1 MWYTNLINRN
11 IIPDYLIRFQIR
23 RLIKQ
28 RIKEET
34 QPNKEAQHKRL
45 MDLVLELK
53 RSPIAIN
60 TSDANEQHY
69 ELPTEFFRF
78 VLGPYLKYSC
88 GLWSNTTSGIEASEE
103 DMLYLSCERAE
114 LKDGMDILELGCG
127 WGSLS
132 LYMAQK
138 FPNSNI
144 IAVSN
149 SSSQKKWIDSRTDE
163 LKISN
168 LTIITSDMNDFSTD
182 KIFDRVISIEMFEHM
197 RNYNLLLEKIS
208 GFLRNEGKLFVHIFS
223 HKEFAY
229 KFEVRDDSDWMSK
242 YFFTGGIMPSDNLFF
257 YFNDNMK
264 IVNHWK
270 LNGTNYEKT
279 ANSWLNKMDE
289 NKTNIMPI
297 MEDTYGKKDAVKWF
311 VFWRIFFM
319 ACAELWGY
327 NNGNDWLVSHYLFS
341 KQLPN

>member
-60 TSDANEQHY
+60 TSDANEHHY

-182 KIFDRVISIEMFEHM
+182 KTFDRVISIEMFEHM